1 MYKRDYLSYPDYNNP
16 NFVNDISRKAE
27 FNLNKI
33 KLNKDNQ
40 CDNENFELANH
51 QRLLKNFVN
60 NYTPYKSLLLFHG
73 VGVGKTC
80 SGVTISE
87 SFRDTYVRNNKKIII
102 VRKSG
107 LNQGWMDT
115 IYDPEKGEYVNRSII
130 FKNWKEEAID
140 ILGGTRCG
148 KIPFKERSSLT
159 PEQLAEQR
167 TIRCYR
173 LLYGILSFK
182 GTKANGEDHEVA
194 NLPVL
199 WRVTGTAFAPVG
211 SALDQVNKRKK
222 LMFTTTFSIDSK
234 RQKKGGNV
242 FYIPEIS
249 VNADANLEMSKE
261 DMETLTVFQ
270 DIINTENAEVV
281 DLYKAAKKGQPTS
294 SDGESAKVVK
304 QVEDPVEVL
313 SN

>member
-1 MYKRDYLSYPDYNNP
+1 M
-16 NFVNDISRKAE
+16 
-27 FNLNKI
+27 
-33 KLNKDNQ
+33 
-40 CDNENFELANH
+40 DNEIANINNMSDE
-51 QRLLKNFVN
+51 QIKQAIGQDDGSSSGISIPRLGINRSPEDDDGNQLPVGH
-60 NYTPYKSLLLFHG
+60 LFTYDSS
-73 VGVGKTC
+73 VGQNVFGKP
-80 SGVTISE
+80 VTFRPFISAMQ
-87 SFRDTYVRNNKKIII
+87 Y
-102 VRKSG
+102 
-107 LNQGWMDT
+107 MH
-115 IYDPEKGEYVNRSII
+115 YDPEKGEYVNRSII

-182 GTKANGEDHEVA
+182 GKKANGEDHEVT

-249 VNADANLEMSKE
+249 VNADANLQMSKE

-270 DIINTENAEVV
+270 DIINTENTEIV

>member
-1 MYKRDYLSYPDYNNP
+1 MKNEIANIKSMSNEQIMQITGQDDGSGNGINIPRLGINRSPEDDDGNQLPVGHFFTYDSSVGQNVFGKPVTFRP
-16 NFVNDISRKAE
+16 FISAM
-27 FNLNKI
+27 
-33 KLNKDNQ
+33 Q
-40 CDNENFELANH
+40 YMH
-51 QRLLKNFVN
+51 
-60 NYTPYKSLLLFHG
+60 
-73 VGVGKTC
+73 
-80 SGVTISE
+80 
-87 SFRDTYVRNNKKIII
+87 
-102 VRKSG
+102 
-107 LNQGWMDT
+107 
-115 IYDPEKGEYVNRSII
+115 YDPEKSEYVNRSII

-140 ILGGTRCG
+140 ILGGTKCG

-173 LLYGILSFK
+173 LLYGLLSFK
-182 GTKANGEDHEVA
+182 GKKANGEDHTLA

-242 FYIPEIS
+242 YYTPEIS
-249 VNADANLEMSKE
+249 VNADANLQMSKE

-270 DIINTENAEVV
+270 DIINTENDEVV

-294 SDGESAKVVK
+294 SDGESAKVIK

>member
-1 MYKRDYLSYPDYNNP
+1 MSNEIANIKNMSNEQIMQAIGQDDGSGGGINIPRLGINRSPEDDDGNQLPVGHLFTYDASVGQNVFGKPVTFRP
-16 NFVNDISRKAE
+16 FISAM
-27 FNLNKI
+27 
-33 KLNKDNQ
+33 Q
-40 CDNENFELANH
+40 YMH
-51 QRLLKNFVN
+51 
-60 NYTPYKSLLLFHG
+60 
-73 VGVGKTC
+73 
-80 SGVTISE
+80 
-87 SFRDTYVRNNKKIII
+87 
-102 VRKSG
+102 
-107 LNQGWMDT
+107 
-115 IYDPEKGEYVNRSII
+115 YDPEKGEYVNRSII

-148 KIPFKERSSLT
+148 KVPFKERTSLT

-182 GTKANGEDHEVA
+182 GKKANGEDHEVA

-249 VNADANLEMSKE
+249 VNADANLQMSKE

>member
-1 MYKRDYLSYPDYNNP
+1 M
-16 NFVNDISRKAE
+16 
-27 FNLNKI
+27 
-33 KLNKDNQ
+33 
-40 CDNENFELANH
+40 DNEIANI
-51 QRLLKNFVN
+51 N
-60 NYTPYKSLLLFHG
+60 NMSDEQIKQAIGQDDGSS
-73 VGVGKTC
+73 
-80 SGVTISE
+80 SGVSIPRLGINRSPEDDDGNQLPVGHLFTYDSSVGQNVFGKPVTFRPFISAMQ
-87 SFRDTYVRNNKKIII
+87 Y
-102 VRKSG
+102 
-107 LNQGWMDT
+107 MH
-115 IYDPEKGEYVNRSII
+115 YDPEKGEYVNRSII

-148 KIPFKERSSLT
+148 KVPFKERTSLT

-173 LLYGILSFK
+173 LLYGLLSFSGK
-182 GTKANGEDHEVA
+182 KANGEDHEVA

-242 FYIPEIS
+242 YYTPEIS
-249 VNADANLEMSKE
+249 VNADANLQMSKE

-270 DIINTENAEVV
+270 DIINTENTEIV

-304 QVEDPVEVL
+304 QVEDPVETL
-313 SN
+313 SA

>member
-1 MYKRDYLSYPDYNNP
+1 M
-16 NFVNDISRKAE
+16 
-27 FNLNKI
+27 
-33 KLNKDNQ
+33 
-40 CDNENFELANH
+40 DNEIANINNMSDE
-51 QRLLKNFVN
+51 QIKQAIGQDDGSSSGISIPRLGINRSPEDDDGNQLPVGH
-60 NYTPYKSLLLFHG
+60 LFTYDSS
-73 VGVGKTC
+73 VGQNVFGKP
-80 SGVTISE
+80 VIFRPFISAMQ
-87 SFRDTYVRNNKKIII
+87 Y
-102 VRKSG
+102 
-107 LNQGWMDT
+107 MH
-115 IYDPEKGEYVNRSII
+115 YDPEKGEYVNRSII

-182 GTKANGEDHEVA
+182 GKKANGEDHEVT

-242 FYIPEIS
+242 YYTPEIS
-249 VNADANLEMSKE
+249 VNADANLQMSKE

-294 SDGESAKVVK
+294 SDGESAKVGK

>member
-1 MYKRDYLSYPDYNNP
+1 MKNEIANINNMSDEQIKQAIGQDDGSGGGINIP
-16 NFVNDISRKAE
+16 RLGINRSPEDDDGNQLPVGHLFTYDASVGQNVFGKPATFRPFISAM
-27 FNLNKI
+27 
-33 KLNKDNQ
+33 Q
-40 CDNENFELANH
+40 YMH
-51 QRLLKNFVN
+51 
-60 NYTPYKSLLLFHG
+60 
-73 VGVGKTC
+73 
-80 SGVTISE
+80 
-87 SFRDTYVRNNKKIII
+87 
-102 VRKSG
+102 
-107 LNQGWMDT
+107 
-115 IYDPEKGEYVNRSII
+115 YDPEKGEYVNRSII

-140 ILGGTRCG
+140 ILGGVKCG
-148 KIPFKERSSLT
+148 KVPFKERPSLT

-182 GTKANGEDHEVA
+182 GKKANGEDHEVA

-242 FYIPEIS
+242 YYTPEIS
-249 VNADANLEMSKE
+249 VNADANLQMSKE

-270 DIINTENAEVV
+270 DIINTENDEVV
-281 DLYKAAKKGQPTS
+281 ELYKAAKKSQLTS
-294 SDGESAKVVK
+294 SDGKSAKVIK

>member
-1 MYKRDYLSYPDYNNP
+1 M
-16 NFVNDISRKAE
+16 
-27 FNLNKI
+27 
-33 KLNKDNQ
+33 
-40 CDNENFELANH
+40 DNEIANINNMSDE
-51 QRLLKNFVN
+51 QIKQAIGQDDGSSSGISIPRLGINRSPEDDDGNQLPVGH
-60 NYTPYKSLLLFHG
+60 LFAYDAS
-73 VGVGKTC
+73 VGQNVFGKP
-80 SGVTISE
+80 VTFRPFISAMQ
-87 SFRDTYVRNNKKIII
+87 Y
-102 VRKSG
+102 
-107 LNQGWMDT
+107 MH
-115 IYDPEKGEYVNRSII
+115 YDPEKGEYVNRSII

-148 KIPFKERSSLT
+148 KIPFKERTSLT

-182 GTKANGEDHEVA
+182 GKKANGEDHEVT

-242 FYIPEIS
+242 YYTPEIS
-249 VNADANLEMSKE
+249 VNADANLQMSKE

-281 DLYKAAKKGQPTS
+281 DLYKAAKKGQSTS

>member
-1 MYKRDYLSYPDYNNP
+1 M
-16 NFVNDISRKAE
+16 
-27 FNLNKI
+27 
-33 KLNKDNQ
+33 
-40 CDNENFELANH
+40 DNEIANINNMSDE
-51 QRLLKNFVN
+51 QIKQAIGQDDGSSSGISIPRLGINRSPEDDDGNQLPVGH
-60 NYTPYKSLLLFHG
+60 LFTYDAS
-73 VGVGKTC
+73 VGQNVFGKP
-80 SGVTISE
+80 VTFRPFISAMQ
-87 SFRDTYVRNNKKIII
+87 Y
-102 VRKSG
+102 
-107 LNQGWMDT
+107 MH
-115 IYDPEKGEYVNRSII
+115 YDPEKGEYVNRSII

-182 GTKANGEDHEVA
+182 GKKANGEDHEVA

-249 VNADANLEMSKE
+249 VNADANLQMSKE

>member
-1 MYKRDYLSYPDYNNP
+1 M
-16 NFVNDISRKAE
+16 
-27 FNLNKI
+27 
-33 KLNKDNQ
+33 
-40 CDNENFELANH
+40 DNEIANINNMSDE
-51 QRLLKNFVN
+51 QIKQAIGQDDGSSSGISIPRLGINRSPEDDDGNQLPVGH
-60 NYTPYKSLLLFHG
+60 LFTYDSS
-73 VGVGKTC
+73 VGQNVFGKP
-80 SGVTISE
+80 VTFRPFISAMQ
-87 SFRDTYVRNNKKIII
+87 Y
-102 VRKSG
+102 
-107 LNQGWMDT
+107 MH
-115 IYDPEKGEYVNRSII
+115 YDPEKGEYVNRSII

-182 GTKANGEDHEVA
+182 GKKANGEDHEVA

-249 VNADANLEMSKE
+249 VNADANLQMSKE

-281 DLYKAAKKGQPTS
+281 ELYKAAKKGQPTS

>member
-1 MYKRDYLSYPDYNNP
+1 M
-16 NFVNDISRKAE
+16 
-27 FNLNKI
+27 
-33 KLNKDNQ
+33 
-40 CDNENFELANH
+40 DNEIANI
-51 QRLLKNFVN
+51 N
-60 NYTPYKSLLLFHG
+60 NMSDEQIKQAIGQDDGSS
-73 VGVGKTC
+73 
-80 SGVTISE
+80 SGVNIPRLGINRSPEDDDGNQLPVGHLFTYDSSVGQNVFGKPVTFRPFISAMQ
-87 SFRDTYVRNNKKIII
+87 Y
-102 VRKSG
+102 
-107 LNQGWMDT
+107 MH
-115 IYDPEKGEYVNRSII
+115 YDPEKGEYVNRSII

-182 GTKANGEDHEVA
+182 GIKANGEDHEVA

-242 FYIPEIS
+242 YYTPEIS
-249 VNADANLEMSKE
+249 VNADANLQMSKE

>member
-1 MYKRDYLSYPDYNNP
+1 M
-16 NFVNDISRKAE
+16 
-27 FNLNKI
+27 
-33 KLNKDNQ
+33 
-40 CDNENFELANH
+40 DNEIANI
-51 QRLLKNFVN
+51 N
-60 NYTPYKSLLLFHG
+60 NMSDEQIKQAIGQDDGSS
-73 VGVGKTC
+73 
-80 SGVTISE
+80 SGVSIPRLGINRSPEDDDGNQLPVGHLFTYDSSVGQNVFGKPVTFRPFISAMQ
-87 SFRDTYVRNNKKIII
+87 Y
-102 VRKSG
+102 
-107 LNQGWMDT
+107 MH
-115 IYDPEKGEYVNRSII
+115 YDPEKGEYVNRSII

-182 GTKANGEDHEVA
+182 GKKANGEDHEVT

-242 FYIPEIS
+242 YYTPEIS
-249 VNADANLEMSKE
+249 VNADANLQMSKE